1 MHKKRVRNR
10 IIWSIVAI
18 LIVIAGWFS
27 FGPTEDSNNAAQNK
41 TVTVGVVGLTKQDET
56 IWKSVA
62 KTAKEKYGIT
72 IKLKNFTDY
81 NQPNKALAN
90 GDIDL
95 NSFQHYAF
103 LDSWNKANKGSL
115 VSIGNTYIAPIRIY
129 SKKYKSIK
137 DLPDGATIAVPND
150 ASNESR
156 ALYVLKN
163 AGLIKLKKG
172 IKLATIAD
180 ITSNPKHLK
189 IKEVSAE
196 QTARVIDD
204 VDASIVNN
212 TYATPAKLGDK
223 ETIYVEPLNK
233 DSQQWINLIA
243 VDKKNK
249 NNKIYKEVVKAF
261 QTEQTKKLVKKLY
274 GNTEVTAWGLKL
286 K

>member
-1 MHKKRVRNR
+1 MHKKRIRNR
-10 IIWSIVAI
+10 IIWSLVAV

-27 FGPTEDSNNAAQNK
+27 FGPTSNTAKNQK
-41 TVTVGVVGLTKQDET
+41 EVVVGVVGQTKRDAE

-62 KTAKEKYGIT
+62 ETAEEEYGIK
-72 IKLKNFTDY
+72 IKIKNFTDY
-81 NQPNKALAN
+81 NQPNKALQN

-95 NSFQHYAF
+95 NAFQHYTF
-103 LDSWNKANKGSL
+103 LNAWNKANHGSL
-115 VSIGNTYIAPIRIY
+115 VAIGNTYIAPIRLY

-137 DLPDGATIAVPND
+137 DLPQGATIAVPND

-163 AGLIKLKKG
+163 AGLINLKKG
-172 IKLATIAD
+172 VKLATVAD
-180 ITSNPKHLK
+180 ITSNPKGLK

-212 TYATPAKLGDK
+212 TYAVPAKLGDK
-223 ETIYVEPLNK
+223 QTIYIEPLNK
-233 DSQQWINLIA
+233 DSEQWINIIVA
-243 VDKKNK
+243 NKKDR
-249 NNKIYKEVVKAF
+249 NNKIYKDLVKAY
-261 QTEQTKKLVKKLY
+261 QTEKTKKLSDKLY
-274 GNTEVTAWGLKL
+274 GKTEVAAWGLKL

>member
-1 MHKKRVRNR
+1 MHKKRIRNR
-10 IIWSIVAI
+10 IIWSLVAV

-27 FGPTEDSNNAAQNK
+27 FGPTSNTTKNQK
-41 TVTVGVVGLTKQDET
+41 EVVVGVVGQTKQDAE

-62 KTAKEKYGIT
+62 ETAEEEYGIK
-72 IKLKNFTDY
+72 IKIKNFTDY
-81 NQPNKALAN
+81 NQPNKALQN

-95 NSFQHYAF
+95 NAFQHYTF
-103 LDSWNKANKGSL
+103 LNAWNKANHGSL
-115 VSIGNTYIAPIRIY
+115 VAIGNTYIAPIRLY

-137 DLPDGATIAVPND
+137 DLPQGATIAVPND

-163 AGLIKLKKG
+163 AGLINLKKG
-172 IKLATIAD
+172 VKLATVTD
-180 ITSNPKHLK
+180 ITSNPKGLK

-212 TYATPAKLGDK
+212 TYAVPAKLGDK
-223 ETIYVEPLNK
+223 QTIYIEPLNK
-233 DSQQWINLIA
+233 DSEQWINIIVA
-243 VDKKNK
+243 NKKDK
-249 NNKIYKEVVKAF
+249 NNKIYKDLVKAY
-261 QTEQTKKLVKKLY
+261 QTEKTKKLSDKLY
-274 GNTEVTAWGLKL
+274 GKTEVAAWGLKL

>member
-10 IIWSIVAI
+10 IIWSIVVIVI
-18 LIVIAGWFS
+18 LIAGWFS
-27 FGPTEDSNNAAQNK
+27 FGPTEGSNTASQK
-41 TVTVGVVGLTKQDET
+41 VVTVGVVGLTKQDET

-103 LDSWNKANKGSL
+103 LSSWNKANNGSI

-137 DLPDGATIAVPND
+137 DLPDGATIAIPND

-172 IKLATIAD
+172 VKLATIAD
-180 ITSNPKHLK
+180 ISSNPKHLK

-212 TYATPAKLGDK
+212 TYAAPAKLGNK

-233 DSQQWINLIA
+233 DSKQWINIIA

-249 NNKIYKEVVKAF
+249 NKKIYKEVVKAF
-261 QTEQTKKLVKKLY
+261 QTEKTKKLVKKLY
-274 GNTEVTAWGLKL
+274 GSTEVTAWGLKL

>member
-1 MHKKRVRNR
+1 MHKKRIRNR
-10 IIWSIVAI
+10 VIWSLVAV

-27 FGPTEDSNNAAQNK
+27 FGPTSNTTKNQK
-41 TVTVGVVGLTKQDET
+41 EVVVGVVGQTKQDAE

-62 KTAKEKYGIT
+62 ETAEEEYGIK
-72 IKLKNFTDY
+72 IKIKNFTDY
-81 NQPNKALAN
+81 NQPNKALQN

-95 NSFQHYAF
+95 NAFQHYTF
-103 LDSWNKANKGSL
+103 LNAWNKANHGSL
-115 VSIGNTYIAPIRIY
+115 VAIGNTYIAPIRLY

-137 DLPDGATIAVPND
+137 DLPQGATIAVPND

-163 AGLIKLKKG
+163 AGLINLKKG
-172 IKLATIAD
+172 VKLATVAD
-180 ITSNPKHLK
+180 IISNPKGLK

-212 TYATPAKLGDK
+212 TYAVPAKLGDK
-223 ETIYVEPLNK
+223 QTIYIEPLNK
-233 DSQQWINLIA
+233 DSEQWINIIVA
-243 VDKKNK
+243 NKKDK
-249 NNKIYKEVVKAF
+249 NNKIYKDLVKAY
-261 QTEQTKKLVKKLY
+261 QTEKTKKLSDKLY
-274 GNTEVTAWGLKL
+274 GKTEVAAWGLKL

>member
-1 MHKKRVRNR
+1 MHKKRIRNR
-10 IIWSIVAI
+10 IIWSLVAV

-27 FGPTEDSNNAAQNK
+27 FGPTSNTTKNQK
-41 TVTVGVVGLTKQDET
+41 EVVVGVVGQTKQDAE

-62 KTAKEKYGIT
+62 ETAEEEYGIK
-72 IKLKNFTDY
+72 IKIKNFTDY
-81 NQPNKALAN
+81 NQPNKALQN

-95 NSFQHYAF
+95 NAFQHYTF
-103 LDSWNKANKGSL
+103 LNAWNKANHGSL
-115 VSIGNTYIAPIRIY
+115 VAIGNTYIAPIRLY

-137 DLPDGATIAVPND
+137 DLPQGATIAVPND

-163 AGLIKLKKG
+163 AGLINLKKG
-172 IKLATIAD
+172 VKLATVAD
-180 ITSNPKHLK
+180 IISNPKGLK

-212 TYATPAKLGDK
+212 TYAVPAKLGDK
-223 ETIYVEPLNK
+223 QTIYIEPLNK
-233 DSQQWINLIA
+233 DSEQWINIIVA
-243 VDKKNK
+243 NKKDK
-249 NNKIYKEVVKAF
+249 NNKIYKDLVKAY
-261 QTEQTKKLVKKLY
+261 QTEKTKKLSDKLY
-274 GNTEVTAWGLKL
+274 GKTEVAAWGLKL